1 VKNGSDPAGRRAVNV
16 ERTGIGTFLMGVAAG
31 AAVAVLLTPS
41 SGTKTRA
48 QITKAAGDGAAHF
61 KNACDTV
68 LGAVERSVE
77 RSKDQIARQ
86 KHGVTE
92 AIKRGSEAYKRAA
105 S

>member
-1 VKNGSDPAGRRAVNV
+1 LKNRSDPAGSRAVNM

-68 LGAVERSVE
+68 LGAVERS
-77 RSKDQIARQ
+77 KDQIARQ

-105 S
+105 G